1 MAWDFSLGSG
11 LEQRFC
17 AIRYAGVKREDYLN
31 REKGEMSVFNSSLS
45 MRVVSDVI
53 TIPRHFSEQLHCIKY
68 KCSKERNFESGL
80 VQWKLKKI
88 WSRSCKVLCACNGR
102 MSARR

>member
-11 LEQRFC
+11 LEERFC

-45 MRVVSDVI
+45 MRVVRGVI
-53 TIPRHFSEQLHCIKY
+53 TISRHFSQQLYSIKY
-68 KCSKERNFESGL
+68 KCSRERNVESGL
-80 VQWKLKKI
+80 V
-88 WSRSCKVLCACNGR
+88 
-102 MSARR
+102 